1 MSYIHLENL
10 SLNFPIYGAGK
21 QVFKKELLRLATGGL
36 LNKGKDKTIHI
47 SALNDLSF
55 KISSGMRLG
64 LIGHNGSGKSTLLR
78 TIAGIYE
85 PTGGQIEIKGKVTP
99 ILDMMVGMSDESTG
113 YENITVNA
121 LLHRLTKKEI
131 SQITKEVEIFSEL
144 GDYLHM
150 PMRTYS
156 AGMRMRLAFSIA
168 SNLPNDILVIDEV
181 FGAGDKNF
189 IEKATNRMMNM
200 IDTSNIVVFASHD
213 NELLRTFCTHVLW
226 LDGGKIQFFGD
237 IHEGLKKYL
246 KN

>member
-1 MSYIHLENL
+1 MSHIHLENL

-85 PTGGQIEIKGKVTP
+85 PTAGQIEIQGKVTP

-131 SQITKEVEIFSEL
+131 
-144 GDYLHM
+144 
-150 PMRTYS
+150 
-156 AGMRMRLAFSIA
+156 
-168 SNLPNDILVIDEV
+168 
-181 FGAGDKNF
+181 
-189 IEKATNRMMNM
+189 
-200 IDTSNIVVFASHD
+200 
-213 NELLRTFCTHVLW
+213 
-226 LDGGKIQFFGD
+226 
-237 IHEGLKKYL
+237 
-246 KN
+246 